1 MEETMHRHLMHT
13 PLLCGLLVAGLTHSN
28 VYAQPKLDSD
38 DRTAIEL
45 LPASCLA
52 VAEMR
57 HPDRLLTT
65 LTEHRVWKKAQQQPQ
80 YQAAIS
86 NPGYMMF
93 LGIRTHIETQI
104 GMKWREAYDTLLG
117 GGVTIAFE
125 PETQGIVA
133 LVRST
138 DAEKLQS
145 TAKKLIELGR
155 ADARSKGNEP
165 LPEDEYRDVTIYGQ
179 KNARF
184 AIVGPW
190 LVMSNKGDLG
200 KKVVDTLLDG
210 SRTSI
215 KDNENF
221 AAARKSIN
229 GEPTVWSWVDL
240 GTIRDAGFAK
250 ALEKN
255 QTENPLA
262 ELLVGGV
269 LTNLRQT
276 PYVTASLYVTGES
289 TRLQLAA
296 PHDNAWVE
304 EFRKYWFGPEGNG
317 AADPTLATESTILSI
332 STYRKVS
339 EMWLRAGDL
348 FDERMNDELAKADA
362 NLTTF
367 FAGKDFGEDVLGS
380 FGPAMQIL
388 VNRQDFS
395 DALPKPALKL
405 PSVALAGRLEH
416 AEETRTELRRTF
428 QSLVG
433 FLNVIGAMQGNPQLD
448 QDTDVYRDNKIYA
461 ASFIPEADEKDSE
474 RARIQFNFSP
484 SLAFAKD
491 RFFITSTKQ
500 QAKDLIDAAQD
511 EPTTRG
517 EKSNTAIRLNAKTL
531 GEALDDNRD
540 QLVAQNM
547 IKKGQTREESAR
559 EIGLLLEAI
568 ALFEGMS
575 FDVKTTGGELKLE
588 LSIQTKK

>member
-1 MEETMHRHLMHT
+1 MNQPLTIT
-13 PLLCGLLVAGLTHSN
+13 ALLCGLLVSGLTQAN
-28 VYAQPKLDSD
+28 AYAQRNLDSD
-38 DRTAIEL
+38 GRTASEL

-52 VAEMR
+52 IAEMP
-57 HPDRLLTT
+57 HPDQLLET
-65 LTEHRVWKKAQQQPQ
+65 LTSHRVWKKVQQQPQ

-104 GMKWREAYDTLLG
+104 GMKWRQAYDTLLG
-117 GGVTIAFE
+117 GGVTIAFD
-125 PETQGIVA
+125 PETQGVVA

-138 DAEKLQS
+138 DAGKLQS

-155 ADARSKGNEP
+155 ADARSKGKEP
-165 LPEDEYRDVTIYGQ
+165 LPEDEYREITVYG
-179 KNARF
+179 KDDGRF

-190 LVMSNKGDLG
+190 LVMTNKGELG
-200 KKVVDTLLDG
+200 RKVLDTLLDG
-210 SRTSI
+210 SETSI
-215 KDNENF
+215 NDNEKF
-221 AAARKSIN
+221 AAARQSIT
-229 GEPTVWSWVDL
+229 GEPAVWSWVDL
-240 GTIRDAGFAK
+240 GTIRDAGLAK
-250 ALEKN
+250 GLEKN
-255 QTENPLA
+255 QTPNPLA

-276 PYVTASLYVTGES
+276 PYVSASLYVTGEA
-289 TRLQLAA
+289 TRLEFSA
-296 PHDNAWVE
+296 PHDNEWVE
-304 EFRKYWFGPEGNG
+304 EFREYWFGPDGKG
-317 AADPTLATESTILSI
+317 TADSPLETESTILSV

-362 NLTTF
+362 TLTTF

-380 FGPAMQIL
+380 FGPTMQIL

-395 DALPKPALKL
+395 DVLPKPALKL
-405 PSVALAGRLEH
+405 PSIALAGRLEK

-428 QSLVG
+428 QSMVG

-448 QDTDVYRDNKIYA
+448 QDVDIYRDNKIYT
-461 ASFIPEADEKDSE
+461 ASFIPEPDEKDSE

-484 SLAFAKD
+484 SLAFAQD

-500 QAKDLIDAAQD
+500 LARDLVDAAHNEQ
-511 EPTTRG
+511 TTRG
-517 EKSNTAIRLNAKTL
+517 EASNTAIRLNAKAL
-531 GEALDDNRD
+531 GEALADNRE

-547 IKKGQTREESAR
+547 IKKGQTREESSR
-559 EIGLLLEAI
+559 EIGLLLEAL
-568 ALFEGMS
+568 ALFEGLS

>member
-1 MEETMHRHLMHT
+1 MNQPLTIT
-13 PLLCGLLVAGLTHSN
+13 ALLCGLLVSGLTQAN
-28 VYAQPKLDSD
+28 AYAQRNLDSD
-38 DRTAIEL
+38 GRTASEL

-52 VAEMR
+52 IAEMP
-57 HPDRLLTT
+57 HPDQLLET
-65 LTEHRVWKKAQQQPQ
+65 LTSHRVWKKVQQQPQ

-104 GMKWREAYDTLLG
+104 GMKWRQAYDTLLG
-117 GGVTIAFE
+117 GGVTIAFD
-125 PETQGIVA
+125 PETQGVVA

-138 DAEKLQS
+138 DAGKLQS

-155 ADARSKGNEP
+155 ADARSKGKEP
-165 LPEDEYRDVTIYGQ
+165 LPEDEYREITVYG
-179 KNARF
+179 KDDGRF

-190 LVMSNKGDLG
+190 LVMTNKGELG
-200 KKVVDTLLDG
+200 RKVLDTLLDG
-210 SRTSI
+210 SETSI
-215 KDNENF
+215 NDNEKF
-221 AAARKSIN
+221 AAARQSIT
-229 GEPTVWSWVDL
+229 GEPAVWSWVDL
-240 GTIRDAGFAK
+240 GTIRDAGLAK
-250 ALEKN
+250 GLEKN
-255 QTENPLA
+255 QTPNPLA

-276 PYVTASLYVTGES
+276 PYVSASLYVTGEA
-289 TRLQLAA
+289 TRLEFSA
-296 PHDNAWVE
+296 PHDNEWVE
-304 EFRKYWFGPEGNG
+304 EFREYWFGPDGKG
-317 AADPTLATESTILSI
+317 TADSPLETESTILSV

-362 NLTTF
+362 TLTTF

-380 FGPAMQIL
+380 FGPTMQIL

-395 DALPKPALKL
+395 DVLPKPALKL
-405 PSVALAGRLEH
+405 PSIALAGRLEK

-428 QSLVG
+428 QSMVG
-433 FLNVIGAMQGNPQLD
+433 FLNVIGAIQGNPQLD
-448 QDTDVYRDNKIYA
+448 QDVDIYRDNKIYT
-461 ASFIPEADEKDSE
+461 ASFIPEPDENDSE

-484 SLAFAKD
+484 SLAFAQD

-500 QAKDLIDAAQD
+500 LARDLVDAAHNEQ
-511 EPTTRG
+511 TTRG
-517 EKSNTAIRLNAKTL
+517 EASNTAIRLNAKAL
-531 GEALDDNRD
+531 GEALADNRE

-547 IKKGQTREESAR
+547 IKKGQTREESSR
-559 EIGLLLEAI
+559 EIGLLLEAL
-568 ALFEGMS
+568 ALFEGLS